1 MGAIQVIDGLDRNFF
16 KGLPRDLSPGDSVEL
31 YGDEGCGKT
40 ELLLHFCVTCILP
53 RTWSSIAISG
63 KETKVIFIDTSYKF
77 PLWRLIQLIEHRV
90 RQEVK
95 AVKNFVSTSE
105 MNDIVASC
113 LQRLF
118 VLQCSSSLNLI
129 KSLSFLEKFLN
140 ENPEISALMLDNIS
154 EFYWMDRAIGGI
166 GRYEQETNQ
175 RSIIS
180 KLRKYQKTHSLV
192 ILLVKSAIMNKQFH
206 IVSASNTMQGDSSL
220 RSPDDYLSPEWN
232 RFVTYKYLISKKRDY
247 ERAAVTQTWYFASM
261 NKKDVTAG
269 CKFIITD
276 AGIEFLPNG
285 LTS

>member
-1 MGAIQVIDGLDRNFF
+1 
-16 KGLPRDLSPGDSVEL
+16 
-31 YGDEGCGKT
+31 
-40 ELLLHFCVTCILP
+40 
-53 RTWSSIAISG
+53 
-63 KETKVIFIDTSYKF
+63 
-77 PLWRLIQLIEHRV
+77 
-90 RQEVK
+90 
-95 AVKNFVSTSE
+95 

-140 ENPEISALMLDNIS
+140 ENPEISVLMLDNIS

-232 RFVTYKYLISKKRDY
+232 RFVTYKYLISKKIDY

-261 NKKDVTAG
+261 NKKDITAG

-285 LTS
+285 PTSWRDQLPSLSKEVYQHMCSRIMVFALKQCKSLSNEQKMQIVSIMSYRKLKKPTWSLNNSFFCYSIPWCLYYK